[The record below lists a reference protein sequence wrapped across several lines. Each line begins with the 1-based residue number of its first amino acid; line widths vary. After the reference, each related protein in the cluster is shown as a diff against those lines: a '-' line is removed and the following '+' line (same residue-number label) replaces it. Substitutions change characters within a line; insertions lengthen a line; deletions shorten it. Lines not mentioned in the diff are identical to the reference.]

1 METALILYTQGD
13 NTPYLVDLYEN
24 ENISLNYSFNDIKDL
39 TPRGNYSRTFRIPF
53 TETNA
58 KIFGFVQENTFQFSG
73 FNPKRKINA
82 SITVDTIPIIE
93 GYVQF
98 KAAYTSNGEVSDL
111 EIVFFGNVVDFF
123 KTIGDAD
130 FKNYIGAELQI
141 DYNTI
146 LTYDNLATL
155 NASNEVYL
163 GFADRGQNWVGEI
176 SETGTRSIYS
186 TNQSTVP
193 AIGELTPMVSARYIF
208 DKIFTLSGFQFNDT
222 DSATLVEQLDKMWI
236 PWSGEAGYIQTVGNP
251 ETAKFKLE
259 GGVEGDT
266 ITSGDFSAIT
276 LDNGSTIYGA
286 PLSAITEIF
295 DYGNN
300 VTGNQYTAPI
310 SARYIL
316 QANCVAEIDTSLPA
330 SSIGLYVGLVRT
342 YGGQKQLYPYTGQFP
357 FYDAIS
363 GSYSL
368 NTPKIQSAYS
378 SWSPTT
384 IADNYIPEGAIV
396 EPYIFAY
403 NSSILSW
410 GGTITLRNDAGG
422 SFNTLFKSNSITKPY
437 FGNAID
443 WAANAPIMKC
453 SEFISSIFKMFNLV
467 VIADDINPKLLSF
480 IPIQEYLAQGNTKDW
495 SNKLDISKDITL
507 MSTAD
512 FQSQQ
517 NLWTYKPSTDY
528 INSLYN
534 SQGDRVYGRLLLIDP
549 ENDFAT
555 KEQKTE
561 LMFSPTPLALI
572 KGTDY
577 PIPKFINNTGQY
589 VNSGA
594 KILYKSDSTL
604 VINLFNNDA
613 ATIVSETLD
622 IFSHYTTAIPTISD
636 EDLNFGQEIPLHP
649 IESTPWQTLYA
660 RYWNDYI
667 ADIYAPDAR
676 ILEGFFALE
685 FADIY
690 QFKFNDKIFIK
701 DAYWRILEISDY
713 VVGMQ
718 DSVKVKLIKVVSA
731 TPDCLLHPG
740 ATINVDGS
748 VPFLDAEDN
757 PAASTE
763 SCCNKYGYFWV
774 NDECYA
780 ILRDGKGAGGKEP
793 SILDDTSRPTSNV
806 NNQKNGLIQADN
818 AVVKEGNDRSIVI
831 SDTSYVG
838 TNNNGSFVSGDR
850 NYVEDGLGSVTVVG
864 DAAKTINR
872 EVTIGSGG
880 TYAGEYQSG
889 IIQLKGEGDFT
900 NDTTPITLTN
910 SGNYITMPDDCVWY
924 AKLMLTVAQ
933 ISAGIDGNGV
943 VEFNLH
949 LATSAGVLSVKD
961 AIIVSENL
969 ETFSG
974 NFQFDVDISGLTFAP
989 RLLLKNDTY
998 PQDNIFVGG
1007 QLIYNQY
1014 HYE

>member
-1 METALILYTQGD
+1 METALILYTQAD

-130 FKNYIGAELQI
+130 FKNYIGAELQT
-141 DYNTI
+141 DYNDI
-146 LTYDNLATL
+146 LTYDNIATF
-155 NASNEVYL
+155 NGSGYVYL
-163 GFADRGQNWVGEI
+163 SLTDRGQNWVGEI
-176 SETGTRSIYS
+176 NETGTRSIYS
-186 TNQSTVP
+186 TNESTVP
-193 AIGELTPMVSARYIF
+193 AVGELTPMVSARYIF
-208 DKIFTLSGFQFNDT
+208 DKIFSLSGFQFNDT
-222 DSATLVEQLDKMWI
+222 DSATLVEQLDKMWV

-259 GGVEGDT
+259 GGVDGDT

-276 LDNGSTIYGA
+276 LDNGLTFYGA
-286 PLSAITEIF
+286 PLSAITEVF

-300 VTGNQYTAPI
+300 VTGNEYTAPI

-316 QANCVAEIDTSLPA
+316 QGNCVAEIDTALPT
-330 SSIGLYVGLVRT
+330 GFQLLFGLVRT
-342 YGGQKQLYPYTGQFP
+342 YAGQKQLYPYTSPFP
-357 FYDAIS
+357 FYDVQA
-363 GSYSL
+363 GTDEL
-368 NTPKIQSAYS
+368 NTPKIASAYS

-396 EPYIFAY
+396 EPYILFG
-403 NSSILSW
+403 SSAILSW

-437 FGNAID
+437 FGNPID

-495 SNKLDISKDITL
+495 SNKIDLSKDITL
-507 MSTAD
+507 TSTAD
-512 FQSQQ
+512 YQSQQ
-517 NLWTYKPSTDY
+517 NTWTYKPSTDY

-589 VNSGA
+589 VNAGV
-594 KILYKSDSTL
+594 KILYQCDTTI

-613 ATIVSETLD
+613 ETIVSETFN
-622 IFSHYTTAIPTISD
+622 IFSHYTRAIPSIAD

-649 IESTPWQTLYA
+649 IQSTPWKTLYA

-676 ILEGFFALE
+676 IIEAFFALD

-690 QFKFNDKIFIK
+690 QFKFNDQIFIK
-701 DAYWRILEISDY
+701 DSYWRILEISDY

-718 DSVKVKLIKVVSA
+718 DTVKVRLIKMVSA

-740 ATINVDGS
+740 PTINVDGS
-748 VPFLDAEDN
+748 VPFLDSNDD
-757 PAASTE
+757 AAAATE
-763 SCCNKYGYFWV
+763 ACCNKYGYFWV
-774 NDECYA
+774 NDDCYA
-780 ILRDGKGAGGKEP
+780 IIRDGKGSGGKEP
-793 SILDDTSRPTSNV
+793 SILNDTSTPTSDV
-806 NNQKNGLIQADN
+806 NNSKNGLIQVN
-818 AVVKEGNDRSIVI
+818 NSVVKEDNDRSIVI
-831 SDTSYVG
+831 SDTSYLG
-838 TNNNGSFVSGDR
+838 ANNNGSFVSGNR
-850 NYVEDGLGSVTVVG
+850 NYVEDGLGSVTVLG
-864 DAAKTINR
+864 DSAKTINR

-880 TYAGEYQSG
+880 TYAGQYQSG
-889 IIQLKGEGDFT
+889 IIQLNGFGT
-900 NDTTPITLTN
+900 WTN
-910 SGNYITMPDDCVWY
+910 STTAIDLLSNGTLITMPDNSVWY
-924 AKLMLTVAQ
+924 IKLMIVASHADGTGIDFGVTAEFNFNIQ
-933 ISAGIDGNGV
+933 NSGGISLKNVTLVDTYSAGI
-943 VEFNLH
+943 
-949 LATSAGVLSVKD
+949 
-961 AIIVSENL
+961 
-969 ETFSG
+969 SG
-974 NFQFDVDISGLTFAP
+974 DMEVDMNISGSTFNP
-989 RLLLKNDTY
+989 IVYLKNSSY
-998 PQDNIFVGG
+998 PIPDVNITA
-1007 QLIYNQY
+1007 QLIYTQY